1 MSIRNRSTYIIK
13 GDTWLDAS
21 MVDVKVVSLVVEKDE
36 TLVEMLV
43 VLRVDY
49 LGYG

>member
-1 MSIRNRSTYIIK
+1 
-13 GDTWLDAS
+13 